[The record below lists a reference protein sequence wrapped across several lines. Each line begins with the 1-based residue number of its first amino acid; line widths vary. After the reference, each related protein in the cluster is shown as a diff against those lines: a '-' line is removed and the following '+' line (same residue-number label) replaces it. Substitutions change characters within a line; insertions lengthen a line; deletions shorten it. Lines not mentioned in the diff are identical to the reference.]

1 MLLRPRL
8 LFVEPF
14 QGTDERAIVSQG
26 ATLAWKEFATFY
38 PERVRQQ
45 FI

>member
-14 QGTDERAIVSQG
+14 QGTDERAIVTQG
-26 ATLAWKEFATFY
+26 ATLGL
-38 PERVRQQ
+38 ERIRYVLP
-45 FI
+45 